1 MDELPDHVSL
11 HPEDLAPLHALLAR
25 LADTHPDRES
35 VFTLRLAETGLNA
48 LRRTLPPVP
57 AAAVV
62 GPTQTGKSTVANIL
76 AGGAYMETSPL
87 AAHTRRASVL
97 AMGPAPGPELSVELR
112 ALGLPVEPR
121 SAAAAGPAC
130 LIWDTPDF
138 DSNAAAVYRQQV
150 ARVCALADLIVLVVS
165 KEKYADQA
173 VWGVLE
179 SVARMGTPVIVCL
192 NKCDAGPDTALVLD
206 ALERRLADNP
216 AVPAD
221 TVVLTLPTLAADTFD
236 ASPMRPELVSFRA
249 GVFQD
254 LAPRS
259 THSRQA
265 GLAREIRA
273 QWAVWTA
280 PVERELAC
288 RREWLELLA
297 EQTRSFLARYR
308 VEYIDHAKHYDVARK
323 AILGLLELLEV
334 PALAGPMTRTRRALT
349 WPFRKLAASVTRPA
363 ATPRDKEQEVLD
375 AAVDHYL
382 LSLRGEVAARGEPW
396 WRALDAELAERAP
409 PVKRAFHQSV
419 EAYRRAFQP
428 RIDELSTQLYE
439 RLKRSPATLNALRAT
454 RLGADAGGIVFAF
467 KTGTLG
473 LYDALFAPAMISLTS
488 YLTESVVG
496 RYLGHVIEGLKREQ
510 YEQVDRIIRETVEAP
525 LGSLQPRGPGLF
537 GVADDE
543 LARARRGL
551 EALEQ

>member
-1 MDELPDHVSL
+1 MSTHSK
-11 HPEDLAPLHALLAR
+11 DLEPLQALLAR
-25 LADTHPDRES
+25 LADEHPDVDN
-35 VFTLRLAETGLNA
+35 VFSLRLAETGLSA
-48 LRRTLPPVP
+48 LHRSLPPVP
-57 AAAVV
+57 TVAVV
-62 GPTQTGKSTVANIL
+62 GPTQTGKSTVVNIL
-76 AGGAYMETSPL
+76 AGGAYVETSPL

-97 AMGPAPGPELSVELR
+97 AMGTAPGAEWGAELH

-121 SAAAAGPAC
+121 TVAAAGPAC

-138 DSNAAAVYRQQV
+138 DSNAAAAYRQQV

-179 SVARMGTPVIVCL
+179 TITRLGTPVIVCL
-192 NKCDAGPDTALVLD
+192 NKCEAGPDTALILD
-206 ALERRLADNP
+206 ALERRLADDP
-216 AVPAD
+216 VVPSD
-221 TVVLTLPTLAADTFD
+221 TVVLTLPTLNPETLD
-236 ASPMRPELVSFRA
+236 ASSQRPEFASFRT
-249 GVFQD
+249 GVFEH
-254 LAPRS
+254 LARRPVD
-259 THSRQA
+259 SRQA
-265 GLAREIRA
+265 GLAREIRTR
-273 QWAVWTA
+273 WAEWTA

-288 RREWLELLA
+288 RRDWHELLA

-308 VEYIDHAKHYDVARK
+308 VDYIDHTKHYDVARK

-349 WPFRKLAASVTRPA
+349 WPFRKLAGSVIRPA
-363 ATPRDKEQEVLD
+363 GTARDKELEVLD
-375 AAVDHYL
+375 AAIDHYL
-382 LSLRGEVAARGEPW
+382 LSLRGEVAARRDSW
-396 WRALDAELAERAP
+396 WRALELELTQHEP
-409 PVKRAFHQSV
+409 PVKHAFHDSV
-419 EAYRRAFQP
+419 EIYRRAFQP
-428 RIDELSTQLYE
+428 RIDDLSDQLYE
-439 RLKRSPATLNALRAT
+439 QLKRSPATLNALRAT

-496 RYLGHVIEGLKREQ
+496 QYLTRVIEGLKREQ
-510 YEQVDRIIRETVEAP
+510 YEQVGTIIRETVESP

-537 GVADDE
+537 GITAGE
-543 LARARRGL
+543 LTRARRGL